1 MVIYDILILVQVDIG
16 INNNVIYTKTYIFLY
31 IIIMNFNRNV
41 NLIHNCISFFPSLLY
56 KQTIKYSKE
65 YQAKGN
71 INLSDFIISP
81 PFKETIIPTHSMDL
95 YYNYYIYKYPLLS
108 PNTVK
113 NLLIDYFKSYSLHSV
128 ITISSSGTFSKEI
141 LSQIDN
147 NIHLYVNTNHFLKD
161 NFTIKNNTNVIALTL
176 NLSRYSSE
184 SIKYICDNII
194 NKHIKSLTLI
204 SEFKIKDERA
214 NELYS
219 SLLNCN
225 LDLESLTLKRTPYSQ
240 CIENSKEYK
249 TNLED
254 LDLLIY
260 EQVTGDSI
268 SEEDEYSIASSLF
281 DFIKQMKHLKVLNI
295 YGNKIISMY
304 NEKIK
309 NALKDMNLEE
319 YYYKIK
325 NEDGTEEK
333 HKKQVKF
340 SFKEK
345 KTSY

>member
-1 MVIYDILILVQVDIG
+1 
-16 INNNVIYTKTYIFLY
+16 
-31 IIIMNFNRNV
+31 
-41 NLIHNCISFFPSLLY
+41 
-56 KQTIKYSKE
+56 
-65 YQAKGN
+65 
-71 INLSDFIISP
+71 
-81 PFKETIIPTHSMDL
+81 MDL

-345 KTSY
+345 KTRY

>member
-1 MVIYDILILVQVDIG
+1 
-16 INNNVIYTKTYIFLY
+16 
-31 IIIMNFNRNV
+31 MNFNRNV

-176 NLSRYSSE
+176 NLSRYISV
-184 SIKYICDNII
+184 II
-194 NKHIKSLTLI
+194 
-204 SEFKIKDERA
+204 
-214 NELYS
+214 
-219 SLLNCN
+219 
-225 LDLESLTLKRTPYSQ
+225 
-240 CIENSKEYK
+240 
-249 TNLED
+249 
-254 LDLLIY
+254 
-260 EQVTGDSI
+260 
-268 SEEDEYSIASSLF
+268 
-281 DFIKQMKHLKVLNI
+281 
-295 YGNKIISMY
+295 
-304 NEKIK
+304 
-309 NALKDMNLEE
+309 
-319 YYYKIK
+319 
-325 NEDGTEEK
+325 
-333 HKKQVKF
+333 
-340 SFKEK
+340 
-345 KTSY
+345 